1 MKIQLTLLLVV
12 VLLASLPSIVFAQ
25 PPVRTLPSGET
36 SEAAPKV
43 ETVQKSWKGPF
54 IGIGLGLGWSA
65 SLLQTPEADY
75 YYPLYRAPV
84 RFRLGYGLSD
94 SLALYCSVNRIRF
107 LNERVFDTPW
117 AEEYDRVVFGGNWSP
132 SYGMLGAI
140 SRRRNDAFGEY
151 QFIGGVGAEFES
163 EFRAYYVMTGYGV
176 EVHPGLSMEVSGT
189 AGIGTSED
197 SIWRSVRLDLTLNY
211 YLY

>member
-1 MKIQLTLLLVV
+1 MKRQLILLLSG
-12 VLLASLPSIVFAQ
+12 VLLASLPLVVFSQ

-54 IGIGLGLGWSA
+54 AGVGLGLGWSGA
-65 SLLQTPEADY
+65 VYLAPEADY
-75 YYPLYRAPV
+75 YIPLYMAPV

-107 LNERVFDTPW
+107 LNEVVFDTPW
-117 AEEYDRVVFGGNWSP
+117 SEYSDQMGFGGGWSG

-140 SRRRNDAFGEY
+140 SRRRNDTFGEY
-151 QFIGGVGAEFES
+151 QFIGGVGTDFDS
-163 EFRAYYVMTGYGV
+163 EFRAYYVRFGYGV
-176 EVHPGLSMEVSGT
+176 EVHPGLSMEASFTGVTGT
-189 AGIGTSED
+189 WED
-197 SIWRSVRLDLTLNY
+197 EVWREVQLDLTLNY